1 MASIA
6 SDERLWE
13 FQTRL
18 MENVTGI
25 VSEYRSNSGAGT
37 SRATST
43 YNTYGGTIPPTMT
56 AKIGPSVPT
65 INTTGSAS
73 LLSQEDSSENYKFI
87 DLPVSIVQLLVP
99 KVEVYKVYPSE
110 IEGQPDRAYLLHQ
123 GAHKSEDIR
132 KELREGTITA
142 TDSNR
147 RGVVLQA
154 VDFTRLGGNPAEVHT
169 NIKFNIKLYAKN
181 ITEFFTKADSFPDTH
196 NMQAAS
202 FLSLDD
208 QYDARMATYDSV
220 LKQRDDATSDEA
232 RTRAQTQLDA
242 ITPIVANTRQAY
254 IDATKLKQTAWI
266 DIIKIDPGQELNAAV
281 GTPSAATQPTPTSN
295 QLQVVEKDVRIKVK
309 IGYSLKNRKPSDN
322 MDDEVFAQWQETAEK
337 QQEEFFLSLLKH
349 EWSFL
354 GMQGVELSVDF
365 VATGNAKALQP
376 DKDLLG
382 GVSFSSY
389 DEVMNT
395 GFSQQRAEKEVH
407 METANALRN
416 DILINESRLQ
426 EIPSLIA
433 GNDATI
439 AVLRQRASD
448 YEKRGTETFTLELSG
463 QTLVVTG
470 AQAAAALRV
479 AASSGTEFGA
489 NLLLVAEIQTIGNAI
504 EETEARIEA
513 CEEKIEAI
521 QNDEKR
527 LDNEINN
534 VRAEFKMRLLRQL
547 YLEYGEG
554 STTQN
559 RKTRVFR
566 ARAASTLSYIS
577 NMTFFAP
584 STFDS
589 VYVLDRNVR
598 SDNLSI
604 GGGGF
609 FNTITNEIASPLT
622 QGDERRIEAFLEGS
636 EDIYTRG
643 DFVFL
648 GDIIEAAYETV
659 NIQSSMEVGDSAELV
674 RLQVEAQAAQ
684 AEFVASITAR
694 NLFGDEDLREDFRT
708 KDANLREAL
717 REAQVPFALVGEN
730 DFTEILSRF
739 DIVSTGK
746 VTYPH
751 PIDPRTNWI
760 TINISDIPISLDLFR
775 AWWTERARRMNSYP
789 IRDFIPDLM
798 KFVTDMFRNLKYRKG
813 VRHVEMKDYEL
824 PSFILNN
831 VSYSDTWNAME
842 TNKEGIYVS
851 LGTDWFERYL
861 NEAKSNGANRST
873 TVIEQADVSDMPRGD
888 VPNII
893 FGQADKGILKQ
904 VSFER
909 EDIPGHAEA
918 RLMTD
923 RDSVASNIAL
933 REKYN
938 VTLEMRGT
946 TSFLPGSVLY
956 LDITPIELG
965 YTDED
970 NSYAKQLGLGGMYRV
985 VSVQS
990 SLGLDGKGN
999 SWVTRLK
1006 TKWES
1011 FGDGTNGD
1019 PNAIGN
1025 TTISNGVCV

>member
-1 MASIA
+1 
-6 SDERLWE
+6 
-13 FQTRL
+13 
-18 MENVTGI
+18 
-25 VSEYRSNSGAGT
+25 
-37 SRATST
+37 
-43 YNTYGGTIPPTMT
+43 MT
-56 AKIGPSVPT
+56 AKIGSSIPT
-65 INTTGSAS
+65 INATGSVS
-73 LLSQEDSSENYKFI
+73 LLSQEDSLENYKFI
-87 DLPVSIVQLLVP
+87 DLPASIVQKLTP
-99 KVEVYKVYPSE
+99 KVEVYKVYPPKIS
-110 IEGQPDRAYLLHQ
+110 GSADRAYLLHQ
-123 GAHKSEDIR
+123 GVHRAEDIR
-132 KELREGTITA
+132 RELRQGIIKA
-142 TDSNR
+142 SDSNR
-147 RGVVLQA
+147 QGVVLQA
-154 VDFTRLGGNPAEVHT
+154 VDFTRLGGNPAEVQT
-169 NIKFNIKLYAKN
+169 NIKFNIKLYAKS
-181 ITEFFTKADSFPDTH
+181 ITEFFTKTDSFPDGTTFTESDFDVEARYEPL
-196 NMQAAS
+196 AAS
-202 FLSLDD
+202 F
-208 QYDARMATYDSV
+208 DAAERARDTALRASAASTDAVIADLLAAGRNDAALRASDLADSAPLALQEAEAALAGVTPDYRRVRQERLEATDF
-220 LKQRDDATSDEA
+220 RE
-232 RTRAQTQLDA
+232 
-242 ITPIVANTRQAY
+242 
-254 IDATKLKQTAWI
+254 TAWI
-266 DIIKIDPGQELNAAV
+266 DIIKIDPGQELTADV
-281 GTPSAATQPTPTSN
+281 GNPSAANQPPPASN

-309 IGYSLKNRKPSDN
+309 IGYSLPDTKPSDI
-322 MDDEVFAQWQETAEK
+322 ESEEWTKWGETVEK
-337 QQEEFFLSLLKH
+337 QKEEFFLSLLKH

-365 VATGNAKALQP
+365 IATGNAKALQP

-389 DEVMNT
+389 DELRNT
-395 GFSQQRAEKEVH
+395 GFSRQRAEREAH
-407 METANALRN
+407 IATINALRR
-416 DILINESRLQ
+416 DIERSNRQIEEALLERARIRATVSAQGGNFA
-426 EIPSLIA
+426 A
-433 GNDATI
+433 GSGNQSTNTGGTYSDVTLAEERIEEAT
-439 AVLRQRASD
+439 A
-448 YEKRGTETFTLELSG
+448 
-463 QTLVVTG
+463 
-470 AQAAAALRV
+470 
-479 AASSGTEFGA
+479 
-489 NLLLVAEIQTIGNAI
+489 AI
-504 EETEARIEA
+504 EL

-521 QNDEKR
+521 DAEELV
-527 LDNEINN
+527 LDAEVNN

-547 YLEYGEG
+547 YLDYGEG
-554 STTQN
+554 SEPKN

-577 NMTFFAP
+577 NMTFQSP
-584 STFDS
+584 DIS
-589 VYVLDRNVR
+589 RR
-598 SDNLSI
+598 SDSDEQSGRDVSSV
-604 GGGGF
+604 GGGAIIYDTHVV
-609 FNTITNEIASPLT
+609 NPLA
-622 QGDERRIEAFLEGS
+622 QGEERRIEALLEGS
-636 EDIYTRG
+636 GDIYTAG

-648 GDIIEAAYETV
+648 GDIIEAAYEAINV
-659 NIQSSMEVGDSAELV
+659 QSSMEAGDSAEIA
-674 RLQVEAQAAQ
+674 RLQDAEKAASDAAWQDLADGDFPDLSLLRDAQAAL
-684 AEFVASITAR
+684 AAAV
-694 NLFGDEDLREDFRT
+694 
-708 KDANLREAL
+708 
-717 REAQVPFALVGEN
+717 REAQVPFALVGES

-739 DIVSTGK
+739 DTVSAGK

-751 PIDPRTNWI
+751 PINPRTNWR
-760 TINISDIPISLDLFR
+760 TISISDIPISLDLFR
-775 AWWTERARRMNSYP
+775 IWWIGEARRMNSYP

-798 KFVTDMFRNLKYRKG
+798 KFVTDMFKNLKYRQG

-842 TNKEGIYVS
+842 TNREGIYVS
-851 LGTDWFERYL
+851 LGTDWFQGYL
-861 NEAKSNGANRST
+861 NDAKSNGLGKTT
-873 TVIEQADVSDMPRGD
+873 TVIEQADVSDTPRGD

-970 NSYAKQLGLGGMYRV
+970 GSYAKQLGLGGMYRI

-1025 TTISNGVCV
+1025 TRSGGDCN